1 MQGGISIVVGS
12 AACGRVGT
20 GRYPVRF
27 LSRADYVFRTQH
39 NENTGCAFGVFVVSV
54 GNHLWVM
61 LWSFWDNVGI
71 MLGSFGDM
79 FLLIWEYV
87 SGNIWGMLGS
97 FWDRCGIMLGS
108 FGERVGIILG
118 SLWDKLRALFF
129 PLTLYIDKLPI
140 NRPGRPLC
148 SGWYWVCFRS
158 RLCIVFSTRSINRLV
173 RRVVLYCRACFSL
186 FEEVQ

>member
-39 NENTGCAFGVFVVSV
+39 NENTGCAFGVFVVSA

-71 MLGSFGDM
+71 IWRTFGGH
-79 FLLIWEYV
+79 FE
-87 SGNIWGMLGS
+87 NIMGP
-97 FWDRCGIMLGS
+97 FWHKLW
-108 FGERVGIILG
+108 IILD
-118 SLWDKLRALFF
+118 S
-129 PLTLYIDKLPI
+129 Y
-140 NRPGRPLC
+140 
-148 SGWYWVCFRS
+148 
-158 RLCIVFSTRSINRLV
+158 
-173 RRVVLYCRACFSL
+173 
-186 FEEVQ
+186 